1 MEYRIR
7 SSGDL
12 KTQGELR
19 KMHPNTSLPKFWD
32 QETLEF
38 LGVDPVLES
47 PAPTTTR
54 FQSASKNGVV
64 QDANGNWVWAWTIT
78 DWDQEAIDAATQQ
91 QATAIRS
98 TRDKRLAETDWLVI
112 KAFETNTNIPAVWEI
127 YRQALRDVP
136 EQAGFPF
143 EVTWPS
149 KP

>member
-19 KMHPNTSLPKFWD
+19 QMHPNTSLPKVWD
-32 QETLEF
+32 QATLEY
-38 LGVDPVLES
+38 LGVDPVFES
-47 PAPTTTR
+47 PAPATTR
-54 FQSASKNGVV
+54 FQSASKTGVV
-64 QDANGNWVWAWTIT
+64 QDSLGNWVWAWTVT

-91 QATAIRS
+91 QATAIRA
-98 TRDKRLAETDWLVI
+98 TRDQRLAETDWLVI
-112 KAFETNTNIPAVWEI
+112 KAFETNTNIPGVWEV

-136 EQAGFPF
+136 AQAGFPF
-143 EVTWPS
+143 EVTWPE